1 MAGDRLRKKYTHQF
15 VLAAIIILGGLIL
28 FTMRTF
34 IDAFLGAV
42 TLYVLFR
49 PMMRKLVEVRKWP
62 RGGAAVLILFL
73 SFLIVLIPLIAITY
87 MIVPKVSLFFSDSSV
102 IMSVLNSADAKIQA
116 MTGYELMN
124 QENIRKVQE
133 SAGEFITQFLGESMG
148 ILADI
153 AVLYFLLYYFL
164 VNTGKVENFFERY
177 LPLSSDNT
185 SRLTDELETQTF
197 SNALG
202 GPLLALIQGIFA
214 AVGYWLFG
222 LQEPVFWGLMTGFF
236 SFLPVV
242 GSTLIWLPA
251 AIYQLSIGMTWQG
264 VAILLYGIL
273 VISVVDNVF
282 RFVFQKKFA
291 DVHPLITVIGVIV
304 GLQLFGVPGI
314 IFGPLLISYFLI
326 MLRIFREE
334 FLSV

>member
-1 MAGDRLRKKYTHQF
+1 M
-15 VLAAIIILGGLIL
+15 
-28 FTMRTF
+28 
-34 IDAFLGAV
+34 
-42 TLYVLFR
+42 
-49 PMMRKLVEVRKWP
+49 
-62 RGGAAVLILFL
+62 
-73 SFLIVLIPLIAITY
+73 
-87 MIVPKVSLFFSDSSV
+87 
-102 IMSVLNSADAKIQA
+102 
-116 MTGYELMN
+116 
-124 QENIRKVQE
+124 
-133 SAGEFITQFLGESMG
+133 
-148 ILADI
+148 
-153 AVLYFLLYYFL
+153 
-164 VNTGKVENFFERY
+164 
-177 LPLSSDNT
+177 
-185 SRLTDELETQTF
+185 
-197 SNALG
+197 
-202 GPLLALIQGIFA
+202 LALIQGIFA

>member
-1 MAGDRLRKKYTHQF
+1 
-15 VLAAIIILGGLIL
+15 
-28 FTMRTF
+28 
-34 IDAFLGAV
+34 
-42 TLYVLFR
+42 
-49 PMMRKLVEVRKWP
+49 
-62 RGGAAVLILFL
+62 
-73 SFLIVLIPLIAITY
+73 
-87 MIVPKVSLFFSDSSV
+87 
-102 IMSVLNSADAKIQA
+102 MSVLNSADAKIQA

-133 SAGEFITQFLGESMG
+133 SAGEFITRFLGESMG

-177 LPLSSDNT
+177 LPLSKDNT
-185 SRLTDELETQTF
+185 SSRLTDELETQTF

-214 AVGYWLFG
+214 ALG
-222 LQEPVFWGLMTGFF
+222 LAFRFTGTGVLGLMTGFF
-236 SFLPVV
+236 SFLPVA
-242 GSTLIWLPA
+242 GSMLIWLPA
-251 AIYQLSIGMTWQG
+251 AIYQLSTGMIWQG
-264 VAILLYGIL
+264 IAIFAYGVL

-334 FLSV
+334 FLRLTIIERSPPGRSDAGLPSS

>member
-1 MAGDRLRKKYTHQF
+1 M
-15 VLAAIIILGGLIL
+15 LAAIIILGGLIL

-102 IMSVLNSADAKIQA
+102 IMTVLNSADARIQA

-251 AIYQLSIGMTWQG
+251 AIYQLSVGMTWQG

>member
-1 MAGDRLRKKYTHQF
+1 M
-15 VLAAIIILGGLIL
+15 LAAIIILGGLIL

-102 IMSVLNSADAKIQA
+102 IMTVLNSADAKIQA

>member
-102 IMSVLNSADAKIQA
+102 IMTVLNSADAKIQA

>member
-28 FTMRTF
+28 YTMRTF

-102 IMSVLNSADAKIQA
+102 IMTVLNSADAKIQA

-153 AVLYFLLYYFL
+153 AVLYFLL
-164 VNTGKVENFFERY
+164 
-177 LPLSSDNT
+177 
-185 SRLTDELETQTF
+185 
-197 SNALG
+197 
-202 GPLLALIQGIFA
+202 
-214 AVGYWLFG
+214 
-222 LQEPVFWGLMTGFF
+222 
-236 SFLPVV
+236 
-242 GSTLIWLPA
+242 
-251 AIYQLSIGMTWQG
+251 
-264 VAILLYGIL
+264 
-273 VISVVDNVF
+273 
-282 RFVFQKKFA
+282 
-291 DVHPLITVIGVIV
+291 
-304 GLQLFGVPGI
+304 
-314 IFGPLLISYFLI
+314 
-326 MLRIFREE
+326 
-334 FLSV
+334 